1 MLDNN
6 SDNSPSTDGND
17 NSRGFDHE
25 AFIDS
30 GVLEL
35 YVYGIASDDEVK
47 AVHAA
52 LKLSGHV
59 REALLL
65 IELVAEELAQLDA
78 VAPDPIIK
86 PFLLSTIDLQDRM
99 MAGEVLLDAPLLNER
114 SVASDFSVWLDR
126 GDIVPPAE
134 IDGIFAKIISA
145 NATAMTAI
153 VWITEMAPQEVHHD
167 QYERFLI
174 LEGTCDIVVEENIY
188 PLQAGN
194 FFQIPLHK
202 SHEVIITSEIPCK
215 VILQRVAA

>member
-35 YVYGIASDDEVK
+35 YVYGIASDDEVN

-59 REALLL
+59 REALLFV
-65 IELVAEELAQLDA
+65 ELVAEELAQLDA
-78 VAPDPIIK
+78 VTPDPIIK

-114 SVASDFSVWLDR
+114 SVASDFSIWLDR

-153 VWITEMAPQEVHHD
+153 VWITEMA
-167 QYERFLI
+167 
-174 LEGTCDIVVEENIY
+174 
-188 PLQAGN
+188 
-194 FFQIPLHK
+194 QIGRAH
-202 SHEVIITSEIPCK
+202 V
-215 VILQRVAA
+215 